1 MIAPAPPPALTLSGV
16 EVRDGARV
24 LLRVDG
30 LEVPAGHLLGL
41 CGPSGAGKSTLLH
54 VMSGLIRPDRGAV
67 RWGGAD
73 IAGMSEGARD
83 AFRGAHMGLIFQDF
97 MLFEELSAL
106 DNAAIAAAWA
116 PAPARAVIRARAAQ
130 VLRDLGIEAPDTP
143 ASRLS
148 GGERQR
154 VAAARALAGDP
165 QILLADEPTASLDR
179 AGADRLIADLVRMAR
194 AHGRT
199 LICVSHDDHALAAM
213 DEVRVITDG
222 TLGGP
227 A

>member
-1 MIAPAPPPALTLSGV
+1 LTLSGV

-30 LEVPAGHLLGL
+30 LDVPAGHLLGL

-54 VMSGLIRPDRGAV
+54 VMSGLICPDRGAV

-116 PAPARAVIRARAAQ
+116 PAPTRAVIRARAAQ